1 MASSFGSHPIN
12 FLAPWPPPQI
22 IMSFE
27 MHPSPVTGLRR
38 RKDELN
44 REIERTE
51 TGGDRAEE
59 EVVEVDDNDDIGDI

>member
-1 MASSFGSHPIN
+1 
-12 FLAPWPPPQI
+12 
-22 IMSFE
+22 MSFE

-51 TGGDRAEE
+51 TGGDLAEE
-59 EVVEVDDNDDIGDI
+59 EVVEVDDNDDIGDIWFMVAPWMIEDTSKGGAAG